1 NAESV
6 MKMCGDQ
13 WQAAKAA
20 GTTNG
25 ETWPQFLAQCREQAA
40 SMGSG
45 AAPAPSAQPA
55 PAPAAAPTPS
65 TYSSSPTPTGAG
77 EFASEAQARSRCPS
91 DTVVWGRL
99 GQHVNLTK
107 CALSGLRCLTTFR
120 SPGGVE

>member
-1 NAESV
+1 MRNSFAGFGCAALFGMGLIALGSPVNAESV

-25 ETWPQFLAQCREQAA
+25 ETWPKFLAQCREQQKAA

-55 PAPAAAPTPS
+55 PAPAPAPTPS

-91 DTVVWGRL
+91 DTVVW
-99 GQHVNLTK
+99 VNT
-107 CALSGLRCLTTFR
+107 
-120 SPGGVE
+120 